1 MSPMLQLNYGKNRLE
16 ETVLQKD
23 DAAKMAAQKHWNAYI
38 AAMRGYLS
46 SHPLDATKV
55 DVHIARMRAEER
67 AWTDRDARKARRRAF
82 LLALILSRYTPT
94 SGA

>member
-1 MSPMLQLNYGKNRLE
+1 MHQLNYGKLRIE
-16 ETVLQKD
+16 EKTLQED
-23 DAAKMAAQKHWNAYI
+23 EAAKIATQKRWDAYI

-46 SHPLDATKV
+46 SHPLDINKV
-55 DVHIARMRAEER
+55 EAHYARMRAEER
-67 AWTDRDARKARRRAF
+67 AWADPDERRARRRAF

>member
-1 MSPMLQLNYGKNRLE
+1 MHQLNYGKIRIE
-16 ETVLQKD
+16 EKTIQED
-23 DAAKMAAQKHWNAYI
+23 DAIKMAAQKRWDAYI

-46 SHPLDATKV
+46 RHPLDINKV
-55 DVHIARMRAEER
+55 DAYFARLRAEER
-67 AWTDRDARKARRRAF
+67 AWADSDERRARRRAF

>member
-1 MSPMLQLNYGKNRLE
+1 MHQLNYGKLRIE
-16 ETVLQKD
+16 EKTLQED
-23 DAAKMAAQKHWNAYI
+23 DAAKIAAQKRWDAYI

-46 SHPLDATKV
+46 SHPLDINKV
-55 DVHIARMRAEER
+55 DAHFARMRAEER
-67 AWTDRDARKARRRAF
+67 IWADRDERKVRRRAF

>member
-1 MSPMLQLNYGKNRLE
+1 MHQLNYGKLRIE
-16 ETVLQKD
+16 EKALQED
-23 DAAKMAAQKHWNAYI
+23 DAAKIAAQKRWDAYI

-46 SHPLDATKV
+46 SHPLDINKV
-55 DVHIARMRAEER
+55 DAHFARLRAEER
-67 AWTDRDARKARRRAF
+67 AWADRDEHRARRRAF